1 MQSKNLLR
9 VICLGFFLG
18 LSLAAISNLF
28 AQSNTVPQ
36 RTDIDNKYK
45 WDLSHI
51 YPDWET
57 WATDLARLEQL
68 MNDYAALK
76 GTLAGGPEN
85 LFKAYKL
92 SDELDMLAYKVYRF
106 PQLSRALDNRD
117 NEIAARMQQ
126 VAILFSKF
134 GVATSWFS
142 PEMLAIPRET
152 MEKWLNEYE
161 SLAPYRFPI
170 ENAYRQ
176 QKHVLDEEKEK
187 LLSYFSPFNSTPGDI
202 HNELAVSDMD
212 YARTVLSDGDTV
224 VLTPGNYRRILA
236 GNRNQADRAKAFEA
250 YYKVF
255 TNNINTHAAIYNG
268 ILQRDW
274 ATAQARNYNSSLE
287 AALDGYNVPVAAF
300 ENLVNTASKNVEP
313 LRRYYRLRKKM
324 LGLETYHGYDG
335 SLPIVEYDKTYE
347 YDEILPWMAEAF
359 KPLGKDYVNM
369 VREALDNNW
378 VDVYETEGKST
389 GGYSANVYGVH
400 SFILMNYNKTL
411 DDAFT
416 LAHELGHALHSRLAN
431 RTQPKATADYT
442 LLGAEV
448 ASTLNEALFLDFLL
462 KNTKDPLEKITIL
475 QRAIDNIEGTFY
487 TQVMFTDFE
496 LSAHRLAEQ
505 GQPITAEVLNDLYE
519 KIWTKQSGDA
529 IVFDKPYGATWAR
542 ISHFY
547 EVPYYVY
554 QYAFS
559 FAASSQLFEQISSPD
574 KKVRSAAVERYLNY
588 LKSGGNDYPMELIKK
603 AGVDMTTTKPFEAVV
618 NRLDYL
624 VSQLEQEITRL

>member
-1 MQSKNLLR
+1 MQFKTKPRTIYPGLIL
-9 VICLGFFLG
+9 V
-18 LSLAAISNLF
+18 LSLALFSNLF
-28 AQSNTVPQ
+28 AQSSTIPQ
-36 RTDIDNKYK
+36 RTDIDYKYK

-57 WATDLARLEQL
+57 WETDLARLEGM
-68 MNDYAALK
+68 MNEYASLK
-76 GTLAGGPEN
+76 GTLAGGPEH
-85 LFKAYKL
+85 LYKAYKL
-92 SDELDMLAYKVYRF
+92 NDELDMLAYKVYRY

-117 NEIAARMQQ
+117 NEIGARMQQ
-126 VAILFSKF
+126 VLILFSKF

-142 PEMLAIPRET
+142 PEMLAIPWAT

-161 SLAPYRFPI
+161 ALAPYRFPI
-170 ENAYRQ
+170 ENSYRQ

-187 LLSYFSPFNSTPGDI
+187 LLSYFSPFNNTPNDI
-202 HNELAVSDMD
+202 HNELAVSDME
-212 YARTVLSDGDTV
+212 YAKTALSDGDSV
-224 VLTPGNYRRILA
+224 VLTPGNYRKILSD
-236 GNRNQADRAKAFEA
+236 NRNQADRAKAFEA
-250 YYKVF
+250 YYSVYMD
-255 TNNINTHAAIYNG
+255 NINTHAAIYNG

-274 ATAQARNYNSSLE
+274 SMAQARNYNSTLE

-300 ENLVNTASKNVEP
+300 ENLVNTASENVEP
-313 LRRYYRLRKKM
+313 LHRYYRLRKKI

-335 SLPIVEYDKTYE
+335 SLPIVEYNRDYE
-347 YDEILPWMAEAF
+347 YDEILPWMAAAF
-359 KPLGKDYVNM
+359 KPLGKDYVKM
-369 VREALDNNW
+369 VREALENNW
-378 VDVYETEGKST
+378 VDVYETDGKST

-400 SFILMNYNKTL
+400 SYILMNYSKTL
-411 DDAFT
+411 RDAFT
-416 LAHELGHALHSRLAN
+416 LAHEIGHALHSRLAN
-431 RTQPKATADYT
+431 QTQPKATADYT

-496 LSAHRLAEQ
+496 LSAHRMVEQ
-505 GQPITAEVLNDLYE
+505 GQPITAESLNNLYAE
-519 KIWTKQSGDA
+519 IWKKQNGDA
-529 IVFDKPYGATWAR
+529 IPFDDLYGATWAR

-559 FAASSQLFEQISSPD
+559 FAASAQLYEQISSTD
-574 KKVRSAAVERYLNY
+574 KKVRNAALERYLTY
-588 LKSGGNDYPMELIKK
+588 LKSGGSDHPMELIKK
-603 AGVDMTTTKPFEAVV
+603 AGVDMTTTRPFEAVV

-624 VSQLEQEITRL
+624 VTQLEQEIARL

>member
-1 MQSKNLLR
+1 MQSKTTRQL
-9 VICLGFFLG
+9 ICPAFALV
-18 LSLAAISNLF
+18 LSLAVFSNLF
-28 AQSNTVPQ
+28 AQSGTIPK
-36 RTDIDNKYK
+36 RTDIDYKYK
-45 WDLSHI
+45 WDLSQI
-51 YPDWET
+51 YPDWQT
-57 WATDLARLEQL
+57 WEADLARLEQL

-85 LFKAYKL
+85 LYKAYKL
-92 SDELDMLAYKVYRF
+92 SDELDKLAYKVYRF

-126 VAILFSKF
+126 VLILFSKF

-142 PEMLAIPRET
+142 PEMLAIPWPT
-152 MEKWLNEYE
+152 MEKWLDEYKP
-161 SLAPYRFPI
+161 LAPYRFPV

-176 QKHVLDEEKEK
+176 QKHVLDEDKER
-187 LLSYFSPFNSTPGDI
+187 LLSYFSPFNSTPQQT

-224 VLTPGNYRRILA
+224 VLTPGNYRMIMT

-250 YYKVF
+250 YYNVF
-255 TNNINTHAAIYNG
+255 ADKINTHASIYNG

-274 ATAQARNYNSSLE
+274 ATAQARNYASTLE

-300 ENLVNTASKNVEP
+300 ENLVTTATENVEP
-313 LRRYYRLRKKM
+313 LKRYYRLRKKT

-347 YDEILPWMAEAF
+347 YDDILPWMVEAF
-359 KPLGKDYVNM
+359 KPLGKEYVEM
-369 VREALDNNW
+369 VKEALNNNW

-389 GGYSANVYGVH
+389 GGYSAGVYGVH
-400 SFILMNYNKTL
+400 SFILMNYSKTL

-416 LAHELGHALHSRLAN
+416 LAHELGHALHSRLADQ
-431 RTQPKATADYT
+431 TQPKATADYT

-448 ASTLNEALFLDFLL
+448 ASTLNEALFLDYLL

-475 QRAIDNIEGTFY
+475 QRAIDNIAGTFY

-496 LSAHRLAEQ
+496 LSAHRLVEQ
-505 GQPITAEVLNDLYE
+505 GQPVTAEVLNNLYAE
-519 KIWTKQSGDA
+519 TWKKQSGDV
-529 IVFDKPYGATWAR
+529 IVFDSLYGTTWAR
-542 ISHFY
+542 VSHFY
-547 EVPYYVY
+547 DVPYYVY

-559 FAASSQLFEQISSPD
+559 FAASAQLHDQISAPN
-574 KKVRSAAVERYLNY
+574 KKARGEAIKRYLTY
-588 LKSGGNDYPMELIKK
+588 LKSGGSDYPMNLMKK
-603 AGVDMTTTKPFEAVV
+603 AGVDMTSTEPFEAVV

-624 VSQLEQEITRL
+624 VSQLEQEIARL